1 MKDKQ
6 WKDDRG
12 PDWEGTP
19 MFDGPPMPVKAKDP
33 DTSFDAAHDIMPILG
48 NLESTV
54 LKAIQQA
61 RGVGLTGDEL
71 AVATDM
77 LRHTCCPRTATL
89 KRKGFIVDSGER
101 REGDSG
107 KKQVVWK
114 AVKYE

>member
-6 WKDDRG
+6 YKDDRG

-19 MFDGPPMPVKAKDP
+19 MFPAKSSDP
-33 DTSFDAAHDIMPILG
+33 DTSFESAHEIMPILG

-54 LKAIQQA
+54 LKAIRQS
-61 RGVGLTGDEL
+61 GSDGLTGDEL

-89 KRKGFIVDSGER
+89 KRKGLIVDSGER
-101 REGDSG
+101 RKGVSG

-114 AVKYE
+114 AVKYAD